1 MRPRAALFDI
11 HGLFLRD
18 YRGEVW
24 VGTLLRLMG
33 GLGFTPEAVRVAL
46 SRMVSHGWLANR
58 RIGRKSYYALT
69 ERSRRRLDEAA
80 ARIFTPDDP
89 MWDGRWRMLTYSV
102 PEGRRADRDRLRRE
116 LTWLGFGPL
125 SSSTWITPAPLFER
139 AREVLE
145 AQGLKEYVALFTAEH
160 HGPGAD
166 RRLAEK
172 CWDLDAINGRYGQFI
187 AGVRPRLVA
196 ARQRR
201 PPLPDNACFA
211 TQVRLVHEFRKFLFI
226 DPGLPAPLLPR
237 DWRGHEARRLFREY
251 FELLAPGSTRFF
263 LAAFAAAPDRPRDQ
277 AALVATL
284 RGRLGRAAR
293 PLALRTS
300 LQGVAR

>member
-1 MRPRAALFDI
+1 MHPRAALFDV
-11 HGLFLRD
+11 HGLFLRE

-24 VGTLLRLMG
+24 VGTLLRLMEE
-33 GLGFTPEAVRVAL
+33 LGFSAEAVRVAL
-46 SRMVSHGWLANR
+46 SRMVSHGWLASR

-80 ARIFTPDDP
+80 ARIFAPEDGK
-89 MWDGRWRMLTYSV
+89 WDGRWRILTYSV

-125 SSSTWITPAPLFER
+125 SNSTWISPAPLFER

-160 HGPGAD
+160 HGPAAD
-166 RRLAEK
+166 LRLAEK
-172 CWDLDAINGRYGQFI
+172 CWDLAAINQQYGQFI
-187 AGVRPRLVA
+187 GRLRPSRLA

-201 PPLPDNACFA
+201 SPLPDNACFA
-211 TQVRLVHEFRKFLFI
+211 EQVRLVHEFRKFLFI
-226 DPGLPAPLLPR
+226 DPGLPASLLPR

-251 FELLAPGSTRFF
+251 FGLLSPGSTRFF
-263 LAAFAAAPDRPRDQ
+263 VAAFAAAPDRPQDQ
-277 AALVATL
+277 AALLAWL
-284 RGRLGRAAR
+284 RRAARAAR
-293 PLALRTS
+293 PHALRTS
-300 LQGVAR
+300 LSGVAG

>member
-1 MRPRAALFDI
+1 MSTACSCGI
-11 HGLFLRD
+11 TG
-18 YRGEVW
+18 
-24 VGTLLRLMG
+24 
-33 GLGFTPEAVRVAL
+33 
-46 SRMVSHGWLANR
+46 
-58 RIGRKSYYALT
+58 
-69 ERSRRRLDEAA
+69 
-80 ARIFTPDDP
+80 ARCGSARFFAPDDAT
-89 MWDGRWRMLTYSV
+89 WDGRWRMLTYSV

-125 SSSTWITPAPLFER
+125 SSSTWITPAPVFER

-166 RRLAEK
+166 RWLAEK
-172 CWDLDAINGRYGQFI
+172 CWDLAAINARYGQFI
-187 AGVRPRLVA
+187 ASVRPRLVA

-211 TQVRLVHEFRKFLFI
+211 AQARLVHEFRKFLFI
-226 DPGLPAPLLPR
+226 DPGLPASLLLR

-251 FELLAPGSTRFF
+251 FDLLAPGSTRFF
-263 LAAFAAAPDRPRDQ
+263 LAVFAAAPDRPQDQ
-277 AALVATL
+277 AALLAGL

-293 PLALRTS
+293 TITLRTP
-300 LQGVAR
+300 LQGVER